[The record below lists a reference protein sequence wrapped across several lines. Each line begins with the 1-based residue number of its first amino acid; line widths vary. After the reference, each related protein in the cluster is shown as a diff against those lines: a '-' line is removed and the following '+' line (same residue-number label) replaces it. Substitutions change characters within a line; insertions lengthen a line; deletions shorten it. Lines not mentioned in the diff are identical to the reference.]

1 MGKGAMDEP
10 DAGLRDLNHCMQ
22 LTPAICAPL
31 HVVSSD
37 AQLLILTMRPD

>member
-22 LTPAICAPL
+22 LIHAICASL
-31 HVVSSD
+31 YVVLSD